1 MLLAF
6 SFAQILLFRFSPL
19 CHHTPRS
26 RSALWPF
33 PCSYAQS
40 HASQKPASWFPWALG
55 ARPKF
60 SFLFQRLKWGQS
72 LRLYGILSQLL
83 TTWQG
88 EMRCNFSTSRF
99 QASSCTESQL
109 QSAVR
114 STFVA
119 KAANNIISIESLCSV
134 MSRWRLQYK
143 RCAYANPHLRL
154 KHLMVSTISCSK
166 SSLVVNVGL
175 YSVLLLCGDGI
186 SESWGNK
193 CCKKNDSRNYMHN
206 GHSVLAFKY

>member
-1 MLLAF
+1 MHSLVHPKNLPFDSRELLEQDQSSVF
-6 SFAQILLFRFSPL
+6 SSKG
-19 CHHTPRS
+19 
-26 RSALWPF
+26 WNGD
-33 PCSYAQS
+33 
-40 HASQKPASWFPWALG
+40 KVWD
-55 ARPKF
+55 
-60 SFLFQRLKWGQS
+60 
-72 LRLYGILSQLL
+72 YGILSQLL

-143 RCAYANPHLRL
+143 WCAYANQHLHL
-154 KHLMVSTISCSK
+154 KYLMVSTITCSK
-166 SSLVVNVGL
+166 SSLVVNVSL
-175 YSVLLLCGDGI
+175 YSVLLLCRDGI
-186 SESWGNK
+186 SKSWGNK
-193 CCKKNDSRNYMHN
+193 CCKKNKSGNYMHN